1 VRECALLQSGRPDLN
16 RGPHRVILTGGRVI
30 APGDGFV
37 DRIICGRDTL
47 VKAERRDRV
56 TGQCAEARRRARRR

>member
-1 VRECALLQSGRPDLN
+1 
-16 RGPHRVILTGGRVI
+16 VILTGGRVI